1 MIVILDTNAFYGDIY
16 AQKQDLTALFDAVD
30 EELLENVEIWTPT
43 AVVGELVRQFRERS
57 ERMTKILGEISH
69 DLTSFA
75 LQRPAI
81 PDTAE
86 SDIAAYRTRLEDRLT
101 GTHRSIAPHPRSSEK
116 ILDWAAEHRV
126 PIKTPGP
133 AQPKKGERDLTMF
146 EKRKTQPIFGVVD
159 AGIWLTVIEGAQ
171 GSDVA
176 LITNNR
182 SDFAQPDNPN
192 RPHELLAGELEAA
205 GVNPDRVQ
213 VYRTVRDFN
222 KQHVTPAADAR
233 TKADAFLADAG
244 KREALKSEITDAVSW
259 FPLSLGEDW
268 VLGVE
273 IDSSTLAEFDPS
285 ELELVRADLGP
296 GAYFMSIWAT
306 GKARF
311 DLSIFKY
318 EAAYIDEQGP
328 ISVYDWDWNESMAAA
343 ELETSARLLV
353 EVRVSDD
360 DDLSVSVEEI
370 ETDDPNGS

>member
-1 MIVILDTNAFYGDIY
+1 MIVILDTNAFYGDVY
-16 AQKQDLTALFDAVD
+16 AQKQNLTALFDAID

-43 AVVGELVRQFRERS
+43 AVVCELARQFRERS

-86 SDIAAYRTRLEDRLT
+86 SDIAAYRTRLEDRLS

-192 RPHELLAGELEAA
+192 RPHELLAGDLC
-205 GVNPDRVQ
+205 PP
-213 VYRTVRDFN
+213 T
-222 KQHVTPAADAR
+222 
-233 TKADAFLADAG
+233 
-244 KREALKSEITDAVSW
+244 AL
-259 FPLSLGEDW
+259 
-268 VLGVE
+268 
-273 IDSSTLAEFDPS
+273 
-285 ELELVRADLGP
+285 
-296 GAYFMSIWAT
+296 
-306 GKARF
+306 
-311 DLSIFKY
+311 
-318 EAAYIDEQGP
+318 
-328 ISVYDWDWNESMAAA
+328 
-343 ELETSARLLV
+343 
-353 EVRVSDD
+353 
-360 DDLSVSVEEI
+360 
-370 ETDDPNGS
+370 